1 MTDRPYRI
9 DGVAVSGGFLDGL
22 DFRFSGSLNC
32 VIGARGTGKTSLVE
46 FIRYA
51 LRLEPR
57 DETVRRRFDAFIEG
71 NLRGGTITVSVTS
84 GDGSRYRIR
93 RTWNEEPVV
102 MTGEGSP
109 IGRRPTPALFGVD
122 VFSQNE
128 IEAIAG
134 DPRAQLRL
142 IDSFDSVAIEQK
154 TQEIESAVSELK
166 SNASELDGCRRRMAA
181 LSQEVEER
189 QALEESL
196 ERLAQV
202 SDGASE
208 DVGRANALRSM
219 REREKD
225 CAAALDRLFG
235 EAAKAS
241 SEFLARLGRGNRAAD
256 PSSIGESENIAIVG
270 RLHAR

>member
-57 DETVRRRFDAFIEG
+57 DEAVRRRFDAFIEG

-102 MTGEGSP
+102 MTGEGAP
-109 IGRRPTPALFGVD
+109 TGRRLTPALFGVD

-202 SDGASE
+202 SDSSAIAGAVAEVLAANSKQVAE
-208 DVGRANALRSM
+208 YKAGNAKILQVFVGQVMKATKGRANPGMVVAEL
-219 REREKD
+219 KKQ
-225 CAAALDRLFG
+225 LD
-235 EAAKAS
+235 A
-241 SEFLARLGRGNRAAD
+241 
-256 PSSIGESENIAIVG
+256 
-270 RLHAR
+270 